1 MSPTAVTGPA
11 SRGFRLGPDDRPVVF
26 ASGFVLL
33 ILLVGTVYTLATQG
47 SAPLL
52 QPQYLL
58 QQLQVGSF
66 LGIVAAGMML
76 VILLGHIDLS
86 VPWTLTAAA
95 MMATAV
101 GGPWAIPAGIGV
113 GLAVGIVNGLGVAYL
128 RVPSMIFTL
137 GMNAVMRGLM
147 VAHTGGFAP
156 QTAATD
162 LMQYLA
168 VARIGGVI
176 PVALL
181 VWLAV
186 SVTVVVILT
195 RTTLGRAIYA
205 IGNRERAAYLS
216 GINTNRVI
224 LIAFALSGAA
234 AGLAGV
240 LLAGYSTKAYQGMG
254 DAYLLPAI
262 AAVVIGGTNIL
273 GGRGRYL
280 GTLAGVILIVLL
292 NSVLSI
298 MQMPEAGRQIIYG
311 AVIIAMLLV
320 YGREGRVSG

>member
-1 MSPTAVTGPA
+1 MSRTAAPIPA
-11 SRGFRLGPDDRPVVF
+11 LQGFRLKPDDKPVVF
-26 ASGFVLL
+26 AAGFVLL
-33 ILLVGTVYTLATQG
+33 ILLVGTGYTILTQG

-66 LGIVAAGMML
+66 LGIVAAGLML

-101 GGPWAIPAGIGV
+101 GGPWAIPMGLGIGLV
-113 GLAVGIVNGLGVAYL
+113 VGIVNGLGVAYL

-186 SVTVVVILT
+186 SALVVVILT
-195 RTTLGRAIYA
+195 RMTLGRAIYA

-216 GINTNRVI
+216 GIDTNRVI

-280 GTLAGVILIVLL
+280 GTLVGVILIVLL

-311 AVIIAMLLV
+311 TVIIAMLLV
-320 YGREGRVSG
+320 YGRGERVTG